1 MSSPQNIIFRNVQ
14 VIDGNEDEAFAA
26 DVLVR
31 DGEIAAVERGGGL
44 PEADDREDPR
54 SLLKAVPLERFG
66 VQRHRIYPA
75 RERGVC
81 LLQ

>member
-1 MSSPQNIIFRNVQ
+1 MSSPQDVIFRNVQ

-44 PEADDREDPR
+44 PETDDRCIDGQGRTLMSGLCDAHTPR
-54 SLLKAVPLERFG
+54 CVWT
-66 VQRHRIYPA
+66 
-75 RERGVC
+75 
-81 LLQ
+81 